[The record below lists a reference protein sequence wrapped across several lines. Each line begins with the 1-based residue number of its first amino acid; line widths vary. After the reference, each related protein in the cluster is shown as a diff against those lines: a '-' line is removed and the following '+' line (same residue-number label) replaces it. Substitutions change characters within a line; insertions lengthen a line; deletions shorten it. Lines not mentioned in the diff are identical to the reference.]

1 MPPSTPGAATGL
13 TLRLTTGAST
23 AEPAVGTLQ
32 VTMNSNLV
40 VTAVFSDMPEIIAD
54 PEPETDPAPPAQPQ
68 PTKPAPPSQPAPT
81 APTSPPL
88 TQYTLTVD
96 SQGSGSTNPAPG
108 MHRHT
113 EIAAVKLTAVPADG
127 WRFIKW
133 VIDGKDIN
141 NPETEDKM
149 DTNRMATAFF
159 AKIELGDITGDGKIT
174 PGLKRRI

>member
-1 MPPSTPGAATGL
+1 MPPQPTPAMSMPPPTPGAATGL

-40 VTAVFSDMPEIIAD
+40 LTAVFSDMPEIIAD
-54 PEPETDPAPPAQPQ
+54 PDPETDPAPPAQPQ
-68 PTKPAPPSQPAPT
+68 PTNPT

-108 MHRHT
+108 MHQHT
-113 EIAAVKLTAVPADG
+113 ENAAVKLTAVPADG

-141 NPETEDKM
+141 NPKTEVNM
-149 DTNRMATAFF
+149 DTNRMQPHFLP
-159 AKIELGDITGDGKIT
+159 K
-174 PGLKRRI
+174 